1 MDAGSSLQKR
11 SNAMI
16 TSWLS
21 KLTNPAVVRAAVI
34 ALALSPAISLANT
47 PAKAKGTHRHVA
59 VQPIRQ
65 TVQFQ
70 GQQSQAD
77 WDHDADGFYKPT
89 QSPGFNSDFGS

>member
-1 MDAGSSLQKR
+1 
-11 SNAMI
+11 MI

-47 PAKAKGTHRHVA
+47 PVKAKGTHRHIA
-59 VQPIRQ
+59 VQPARQ

-70 GQQSQAD
+70 GHQSEAD

-89 QSPGFNSDFGS
+89 QSPGFHTDFGS

>member
-1 MDAGSSLQKR
+1 VVAVSL
-11 SNAMI
+11 
-16 TSWLS
+16 T
-21 KLTNPAVVRAAVI
+21 T
-34 ALALSPAISLANT
+34 LALSQIISLANT
-47 PAKAKGTHRHVA
+47 PARAKGTHRHIA
-59 VQPIRQ
+59 VQPIRP